1 MHETP
6 PAQRSPSR
14 PDPER
19 PRAEAAVPPGHKTFL
34 RGDCRSTQALNV
46 HAQRL
51 PPRPDTKRSC
61 GHGPARH
68 APSACIYP
76 AGSASAVRVPAD
88 TPRDMPAR
96 VRDKPR
102 GVPPRCPA
110 SPLMPMNAPR
120 GMPLRNVPAPA
131 DAPEAPPDRTRAACP
146 FALQRPSLILSQSH
160 VYAACPEQWPR
171 ARPSPPGPSARTPPV
186 LRETR
191 SKKGP
196 AGGQPTASNAESPT
210 KSRVQKERAAF
221 PLARHP
227 AAINERLFAP
237 QKKRACPGV
246 QAHPPKGERARPSP
260 PGTSARTPPVPREPR
275 GKSPPGG
282 NQPTASNA
290 RAAFSLSS
298 PRLSRN
304 TAANGHAPW
313 EERGLF
319 ASTRAVSPAGRF

>member
-1 MHETP
+1 MRTFPRAASRARPPRRLPRENRCPAQTQNASCAVIAVPTRHETP

-19 PRAEAAVPPGHKTFL
+19 PRAKAAVPPGHKTFL
-34 RGDCRSTQALNV
+34 RENRPPAQALNVPRVKIAVPTRHETPPAQRSPSRPDPERPRAKAAVPPGHKTFLRENRPPAQALNV

-120 GMPLRNVPAPA
+120 GMSLRNVPAPA
-131 DAPEAPPDRTRAACP
+131 DAPEAPSDRTRAACP

-171 ARPSPPGPSARTPPV
+171 GPSLPTGA
-186 LRETR
+186 LR
-191 SKKGP
+191 
-196 AGGQPTASNAESPT
+196 ANA
-210 KSRVQKERAAF
+210 F
-221 PLARHP
+221 
-227 AAINERLFAP
+227 
-237 QKKRACPGV
+237 
-246 QAHPPKGERARPSP
+246 
-260 PGTSARTPPVPREPR
+260 PVPRETR
-275 GKSPPGG
+275 GKSPRRE
-282 NQPTASNA
+282 PTD
-290 RAAFSLSS
+290 
-298 PRLSRN
+298 RLQR
-304 TAANGHAPW
+304 
-313 EERGLF
+313 
-319 ASTRAVSPAGRF
+319 

>member
-1 MHETP
+1 MRTFPRAASRARPPRRLPRENRCPAQTQNASCAVIAVPTRHETP

-19 PRAEAAVPPGHKTFL
+19 PRAKAAVPPGHKTFL
-34 RGDCRSTQALNV
+34 RGDCRSAQALNV

-76 AGSASAVRVPAD
+76 AGSASAVCVPAD
-88 TPRDMPAR
+88 TPR
-96 VRDKPR
+96 
-102 GVPPRCPA
+102 GVLARCPA

-171 ARPSPPGPSARTPPV
+171 GPSLPTGTLRTNASPSSAKRAAKKVPERANRPPQRRKPHQEPRAERARGFSLGPPSPQPP
-186 LRETR
+186 TND
-191 SKKGP
+191 S
-196 AGGQPTASNAESPT
+196 
-210 KSRVQKERAAF
+210 SRR
-221 PLARHP
+221 
-227 AAINERLFAP
+227 
-237 QKKRACPGV
+237 KRNG
-246 QAHPPKGERARPSP
+246 HPPKRRRILPKANAPVPPHRDPPRERLPSP
-260 PGTSARTPPVPREPR
+260 AKRATKRPRREPADR
-275 GKSPPGG
+275 I
-282 NQPTASNA
+282 Q
-290 RAAFSLSS
+290 R
-298 PRLSRN
+298 
-304 TAANGHAPW
+304 
-313 EERGLF
+313 
-319 ASTRAVSPAGRF
+319 